1 MTCLPV
7 YIGTTGGGCLGSKWY
22 KSNYVHLSL
31 ALSPARLIHARQS
44 ALTKYKL
51 ACVLQTANR
60 IIYDKAGANNTATP
74 HMLYGQPV

>member
-7 YIGTTGGGCLGSKWY
+7 YIGITGGGCLGSKWY

-51 ACVLQTANR
+51 ACVLQTAYR